1 MTRQPRLPTQR
12 RAPKRGRRERG
23 FTLIEVMIAVG
34 IITVGSLGILAM
46 QTATIRGNSEARM
59 MSIATQRNRTWFDRL
74 ERDALLWN
82 RAGQEDAPRAF
93 TRFLRDVT
101 PGWRPPLVTPIDEP
115 VAGASRW
122 VSATADFAGRDLPSD
137 AGAVFCTHIELEWAV
152 VGDVLRARAR
162 TVYHRHNGSQFAL
175 SQQCS
180 SSGAA
185 ITADLASATPS
196 FRAVTSSALIRWR
209 PL

>member
-1 MTRQPRLPTQR
+1 MSARHPVARRTRVRTH
-12 RAPKRGRRERG
+12 RRERG

-93 TRFLRDVT
+93 TRFLREVNT
-101 PGWRPPLVTPIDEP
+101 GWRPPLVVPIDEP

-122 VSATADFAGRDLPSD
+122 LSATADFAGRDMPTD
-137 AGAVFCTHIELEWAV
+137 AGAVFCTHVELEWAV
-152 VGDVLRARAR
+152 VGDVIRARSR
-162 TVYHRHNGSQFAL
+162 TVFHRQNGTQFAL

-180 SSGAA
+180 SNAAA

-196 FRAVTSSALIRWR
+196 FRAVTSSTLIRWR